1 MRFPKIHWIANRKS
15 ETEIKCRHY
24 ILNGLV
30 NLQNWM
36 TVEQMGAGIDLC
48 SKTLFGIIAAMLTII
63 SDMLNLVTSISI

>member
-1 MRFPKIHWIANRKS
+1 MRFSKIHWIANCKS
-15 ETEIKCRHY
+15 KTEIKCRHY
-24 ILNGLV
+24 ILNGLA

-36 TVEQMGAGIDLC
+36 TVEQMGAGIDLY